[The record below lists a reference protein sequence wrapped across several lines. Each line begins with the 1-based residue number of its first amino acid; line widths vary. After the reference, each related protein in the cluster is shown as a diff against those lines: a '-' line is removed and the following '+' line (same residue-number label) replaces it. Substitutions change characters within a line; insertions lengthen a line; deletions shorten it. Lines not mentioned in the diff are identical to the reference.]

1 VPAVRT
7 IGEGGVNEPQ
17 AIEPYGFPDDP
28 MPEVRALSAHLA
40 CIKGD
45 RPFPRRADIRPEEL
59 PPSVFPRL
67 FLVSV
72 EEAPVGAGD
81 VRRRY
86 FYRII
91 GDRITHATGAN
102 WTGRYLDEVVERS
115 LGETITP
122 YYDEAITAR
131 RPIVQNYLFKSLRY
145 KEPNPSLRYLFPLS
159 DDGERIDGLLGLF
172 LILEGP

>member
-1 VPAVRT
+1 MN
-7 IGEGGVNEPQ
+7 GPQ

-67 FLVSV
+67 FLVSI
-72 EEAPVGAGD
+72 EKAPVGAGD

-115 LGETITP
+115 LGETIAP
-122 YYDEAITAR
+122 YYDEAIAAR

-172 LILEGP
+172 LILEGPWAREK

>member
-1 VPAVRT
+1 VT
-7 IGEGGVNEPQ
+7 GPQ

-45 RPFPRRADIRPEEL
+45 CLFPRRADIRPEEL

-72 EEAPVGAGD
+72 EEASVGVGE

-102 WTGRYLDEVVERS
+102 WTGKYLDEVVERS
-115 LGETITP
+115 LGETIMP
-122 YYDEAITAR
+122 YYDEAIAAR

-159 DDGERIDGLLGLF
+159 DDDERIDGLLGLF
-172 LILEGP
+172 LILEGPWAREK

>member
-1 VPAVRT
+1 MAQLPE
-7 IGEGGVNEPQ
+7 I
-17 AIEPYGFPDDP
+17 YGFPDDP

-40 CIKGD
+40 RIKGD
-45 RPFPRRADIRPEEL
+45 HPFPRRTDIRPEEL
-59 PPSVFPRL
+59 PPSAFPRL

-72 EEAPVGAGD
+72 EQASDDAGD
-81 VRRRY
+81 TRARF
-86 FYRII
+86 FYRLI

-102 WTGRYLDEVVERS
+102 WTGKYLDEVVERS

-122 YYDEAITAR
+122 YYEEAIAAR

-159 DDGERIDGLLGLF
+159 EDGAAIDGLLGLF
-172 LILEGP
+172 LILEGPWARER

>member
-1 VPAVRT
+1 M
-7 IGEGGVNEPQ
+7 NEPQ
-17 AIEPYGFPDDP
+17 AIEPYGFPDDS

-72 EEAPVGAGD
+72 EEAPVGDGD

-122 YYDEAITAR
+122 YYDEAIAAR

-159 DDGERIDGLLGLF
+159 
-172 LILEGP
+172 